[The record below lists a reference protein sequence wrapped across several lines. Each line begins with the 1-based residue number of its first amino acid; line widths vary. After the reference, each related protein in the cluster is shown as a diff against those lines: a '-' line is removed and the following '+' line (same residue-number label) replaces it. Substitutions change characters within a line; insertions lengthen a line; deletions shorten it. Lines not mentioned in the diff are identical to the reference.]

1 MNGDLTSTRDHPR
14 AAFQSVSALHCC
26 KFPFACATIRVYPE
40 RPMVVTVH
48 IGSQVTAVAGAGLEP
63 AISAYETERIT
74 IFHIPQY
81 KIKDSTK
88 RLLGFMNL
96 IVVRTRFELVTLP

>member
-1 MNGDLTSTRDHPR
+1 MITPVLRFKAYWHSTV
-14 AAFQSVSALHCC
+14 ASSSFLS
-26 KFPFACATIRVYPE
+26 CATIRVYPE

-81 KIKDSTK
+81 KIKDPTK